1 MKAVLLCALL
11 WTQPLA
17 KVSELKISTVTSKP
31 KLIAAVS
38 QSTCGTSSR
47 LFDWHV
53 PDEIRENIEHSPG
66 LRTPSKHVVGV
77 QSVTLE
83 KTFVQ
88 DPPEGSEAEQSPT
101 VSALGSNSDAS
112 QFAKRSNVGKCINV
126 SARE

>member
-1 MKAVLLCALL
+1 
-11 WTQPLA
+11 
-17 KVSELKISTVTSKP
+17 
-31 KLIAAVS
+31 
-38 QSTCGTSSR
+38 

-53 PDEIRENIEHSPG
+53 PDDIRVNIEHSPG

-83 KTFVQ
+83 TTFVH

-112 QFAKRSNVGKCINV
+112 QFAKRSNVGKYTNYQLGNKEITQHNTHKQHL
-126 SARE
+126 RTTLG